1 MKHALIQKYEAE
13 KMNPNIPDFGA
24 GDTIVVQVRVKEG
37 SRERLQAFKGDV
49 IAIKNR
55 GLNSAV
61 TVRKR
66 SHGVGVERVFQLH
79 SPLIASITVERR
91 AKVRRA
97 KPYYVRER
105 TGKSERFKERIRRK
119 ATQKAALDKVSEASA
134 VDAAQ
139 ETPKDAPSE
148 EAIDAGGE
156 QSPEP
161 RP

>member
-1 MKHALIQKYEAE
+1 MTHELIKQYESGA
-13 KMNPNIPDFGA
+13 MNPNIPHFRA

-79 SPLIASITVERR
+79 SPLIADITVERR

-97 KPYYVRER
+97 KPYYIRER
-105 TGKSERFKERIRRK
+105 TGKSERFKERIRK
-119 ATQKAALDKVSEASA
+119 KGVAARAEQGAVSEAATAATESSA
-134 VDAAQ
+134 AAQ
-139 ETPKDAPSE
+139 TPPEAPKES
-148 EAIDAGGE
+148 A
-156 QSPEP
+156 
-161 RP
+161 

>member
-1 MKHALIQKYEAE
+1 
-13 KMNPNIPDFGA
+13 MNSDLPDFNA

-37 SRERLQAFKGDV
+37 SRERLQAFKGEV
-49 IAIKNR
+49 IAIRNR

-79 SPLIASITVERR
+79 SPLVAGITVERR

-97 KPYYVRER
+97 KPYYIRGR

-119 ATQKAALDKVSEASA
+119 AAVTQTDESPPTPSAEDEPVAADKTPSDAERTSSE
-134 VDAAQ
+134 
-139 ETPKDAPSE
+139 
-148 EAIDAGGE
+148 
-156 QSPEP
+156 
-161 RP
+161 